1 MEEHHQTYQEKQW
14 NGSPLLK
21 AGFVME
27 KRAGDI
33 PFRRQL
39 LFVLSRPTR
48 RSGVRVWHKVER
60 KRYSDGRTALRDGW
74 MLGVA
79 VPELESRE
87 RSLRLHGRGVCF
99 ACLARII
106 ALSFRA
112 PPSVRGD
119 QLPAAIDRAQS

>member
-1 MEEHHQTYQEKQW
+1 MQTACARGGGAVFFEPMEEHHQTYQEKQW

-39 LFVLSRPTR
+39 LSVLSRPTR

-79 VPELESRE
+79 RARNWNRARALFDCTDAVYV
-87 RSLRLHGRGVCF
+87 SLV
-99 ACLARII
+99 
-106 ALSFRA
+106 
-112 PPSVRGD
+112 
-119 QLPAAIDRAQS
+119 